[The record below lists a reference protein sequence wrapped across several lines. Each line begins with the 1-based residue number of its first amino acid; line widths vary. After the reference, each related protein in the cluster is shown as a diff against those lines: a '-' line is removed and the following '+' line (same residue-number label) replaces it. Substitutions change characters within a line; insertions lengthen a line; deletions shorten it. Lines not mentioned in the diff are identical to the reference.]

1 MAKRSKDQKVCS
13 VIQSNILG
21 NSIDNDMHYECTG
34 QMGAVKYLRKS
45 CYHRIKCSVA
55 NSQTALMRKLY
66 LNSTFYPYSYSQRLQ
81 ESADGTMI
89 NISNL
94 IYTWRVETKERR

>member
-45 CYHRIKCSVA
+45 CYHRIKCFVA
-55 NSQTALMRKLY
+55 NSLTALMRKLY

-81 ESADGTMI
+81 ESADGIMI

-94 IYTWRVETKERR
+94 MYTWRVEIKERR